1 MLLGELAKRLAVAAF
16 GVPLAL
22 GLVFLGGWPLAG
34 AAAIIAALAA
44 WELFRLGAAGGGRP
58 FVWLGVGGAATLP
71 LLAGL
76 APSYAAFAPHAL
88 AAVLLVLL
96 AAAIGAVWLRWPDG
110 RPLSSIG
117 LTLAGV
123 VYAGGGLSFALL
135 LRHLPESGMEL
146 ASILLWRGE
155 LLLIFPL
162 VITWAT
168 DTAAYLFGV
177 SFGRRKLFP
186 RVSPGKT
193 VLGALAGLTSATV
206 VGAIMGWWPL
216 VFHPDLLLSVLIGGG
231 MGLVLGVAAQLGD
244 LVESVLKREA
254 GVKDSGALFPGHGGI
269 LDRFDALLFTLPLA
283 YALIRVVEA
292 LQ

>member
-1 MLLGELAKRLAVAAF
+1 MSRGELAKRLAVAAI
-16 GVPLAL
+16 GIPLAL

-44 WELFRLGAAGGGRP
+44 RELFRLGAVGGGRP
-58 FVWLGVGGAATLP
+58 FVWLGIGGAAALP
-71 LLAGL
+71 LLAGF
-76 APSYAAFAPHAL
+76 ARSYAAFAPHAL
-88 AAVLLVLL
+88 AAALLVLL
-96 AAAIGAVWLRWPDG
+96 AAAVGAVWLRWPDG

-123 VYAGGGLSFALL
+123 AYSGAGLSFAPL
-135 LRHLPESGMEL
+135 LRHFPETAMEL
-146 ASILLWRGE
+146 GSTLPWRGE

-186 RVSPGKT
+186 RISPGKT
-193 VLGALAGLTSATV
+193 VTGGLAGLASATLA
-206 VGAIMGWWPL
+206 GAVMGWWPL
-216 VFHPDLLLSVLIGGG
+216 VFHSDLLFSAVIGGG

-269 LDRFDALLFTLPLA
+269 LDRFYALLFTLPLA
-283 YALIRVVEA
+283 YALIRLVEA
-292 LQ
+292 FQ